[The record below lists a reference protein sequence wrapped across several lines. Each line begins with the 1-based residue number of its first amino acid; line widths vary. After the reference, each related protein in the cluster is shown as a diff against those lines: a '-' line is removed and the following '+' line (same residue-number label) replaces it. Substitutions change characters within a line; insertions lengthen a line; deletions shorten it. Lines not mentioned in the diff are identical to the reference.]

1 MNETQLNVIGMTC
14 GSCVRH
20 INQALC
26 DIEGIEKV
34 DVSLREGKV
43 FVRHQP
49 HLDASVLTGAIED
62 AGYEAEVAKH

>member
-1 MNETQLNVIGMTC
+1 MSETRLNVKGMSC

-26 DIEGIEKV
+26 DIEGIENV

-43 FVRHQP
+43 VVRHQP
-49 HLDASVLTGAIED
+49 HIDASVLTGAIED
-62 AGYEAEVAKH
+62 AGYEAEVAH